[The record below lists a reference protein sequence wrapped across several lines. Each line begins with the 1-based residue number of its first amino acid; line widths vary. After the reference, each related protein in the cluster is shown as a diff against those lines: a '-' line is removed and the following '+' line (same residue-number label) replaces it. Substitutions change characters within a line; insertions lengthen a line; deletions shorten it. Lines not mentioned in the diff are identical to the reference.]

1 MTIAY
6 EKRKGLRTLGSLL
19 LVLAVEELLRVTIIL
34 LLPCVLDIF
43 EYREFESSRLRIEE
57 RCV

>member
-1 MTIAY
+1 MRK
-6 EKRKGLRTLGSLL
+6 EKAFARWARCC

-34 LLPCVLDIF
+34 LLSCVLDIF
-43 EYREFESSRLRIEE
+43 EYREFESSRLWIEE